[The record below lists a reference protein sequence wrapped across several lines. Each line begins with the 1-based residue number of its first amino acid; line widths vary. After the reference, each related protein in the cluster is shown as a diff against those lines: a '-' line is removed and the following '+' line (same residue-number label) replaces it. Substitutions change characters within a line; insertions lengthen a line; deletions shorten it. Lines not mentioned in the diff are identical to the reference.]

1 MKVVIQCA
9 GSKRDGGYFRAADGR
24 PVKFV
29 AHPELVSE
37 TERAGYIV
45 VRPDDLAPDG
55 RTWRDLVLDY
65 DATATNRGN
74 RAGLWQ
80 ASRLYEPAAY
90 GLLVEKFSPEKVF
103 ILSAGWG
110 LIRSSFLTP
119 NYDIT
124 FSSQADDGKRRRRR
138 DFFRDLVQL
147 DMMSTEPIVFLGGK
161 DYLALFSSL
170 TSSSR
175 AERRVFYNS
184 ATTPSAPGCRLQ
196 RYETTLRTNWHYEC
210 AARLAANGSE
220 NP

>member
-45 VRPDDLAPDG
+45 ARPDDLAPDG

-65 DATATNRGN
+65 NAQRGKP
-74 RAGLWQ
+74 G
-80 ASRLYEPAAY
+80 
-90 GLLVEKFSPEKVF
+90 
-103 ILSAGWG
+103 G

-124 FSSQADDGKRRRRR
+124 FSSQADTGKRRRRR
-138 DFFRDLVQL
+138 DVFQDFVQL
-147 DMMSTEPIVFLGGK
+147 DMASTEPIVFLGGK

-170 TSSSR
+170 TSPSR

-210 AARLAANGSE
+210 AARLVANGLES
-220 NP
+220 P